1 MEKQIFIIN
10 GTAGV
15 GKDAFV
21 NAVEIALES
30 INKDYWVENYSSV
43 TRVKEIA
50 KSCGWNSEV
59 KTEKDRKFLSD
70 LKLLLTEYNDLPFK
84 DLGYVVDGFLH
95 DGFENSKMLFLHIR
109 EPKEVTKAANAFNA
123 KTILVKRDSVTHIT
137 SNMADENVFNYNYDI
152 IIENNG
158 TPEDLQEKA
167 NLFVND
173 YIKNDFREKY

>member
-95 DGFENSKMLFLHIR
+95 DGFDNSKMLFLHIR

-123 KTILVKRDSVTHIT
+123 KTILVKRDSVVHIT
-137 SNMADENVFNYNYDI
+137 SNMADENVYNYNYDI

-167 NLFVND
+167 NQFVND
-173 YIKNDFREKY
+173 YIKNGFREKY

>member
-10 GTAGV
+10 GSAGV
-15 GKDAFV
+15 GKDTFV
-21 NAVEIALES
+21 DTVERVLEN

-50 KSCGWNSEV
+50 KSCGWNGT

-84 DLGYVVDGFLH
+84 DLGYVVEGFLH

-109 EPKEVTKAANAFNA
+109 EPEEIVKAEKAFNA
-123 KTILVKRDSVTHIT
+123 KTILIKRDSVVHIT
-137 SNMADENVFNYNYDI
+137 SNMGDENVYNYDYDI
-152 IIENNG
+152 IVENNG
-158 TPEDLQEKA
+158 TLEDLQEIA
-167 NLFVND
+167 RLFVSD
-173 YIKNDFREKY
+173 YMKGSFKEKY

>member
-10 GTAGV
+10 GSAGV
-15 GKDAFV
+15 GKDTFV
-21 NAVEIALES
+21 DTVERALEN

-50 KSCGWNSEV
+50 KSCGWNGT

-84 DLGYVVDGFLH
+84 DLGYVVEGFLH

-109 EPKEVTKAANAFNA
+109 EPEEIAKAEKAFNA
-123 KTILVKRDSVTHIT
+123 KTILIKRDSVVHIT
-137 SNMADENVFNYNYDI
+137 SNMGDENVYNYDYDI
-152 IIENNG
+152 IVENNG
-158 TPEDLQEKA
+158 TLEDLQEIAK
-167 NLFVND
+167 LFVSD
-173 YIKNDFREKY
+173 YMKGSFKEKY